1 MPKLSSMT
9 QPSRTPTQIT
19 DPSGRTVAA
28 NVRRVREARGWSTYE
43 LARKLK
49 EAGRPISPS
58 ALAKI
63 ERAERRVDVGDL
75 MALAVALNVAPS
87 GLLLPVDTEPLDDV
101 EITGGRTVRALDAW
115 EWIDGRT
122 PLHDSPAGV
131 RAAYEARMTYRLYG
145 RPHWLVDLEDEEED
159 GREERGRGARLL
171 RAAGIER
178 VEGTN
183 RYRLP
188 RKDDADG

>member
-1 MPKLSSMT
+1 MPKLSGMT

-19 DPSGRTVAA
+19 DPTGRTVAA
-28 NVRRVREARGWSTYE
+28 NVRRVREARGLSTYE

-49 EAGRPISPS
+49 DAGRPVSPS

-63 ERAERRVDVGDL
+63 ERGERRVDVGDL
-75 MALAVALNVAPS
+75 MALAVALNISPS
-87 GLLLPVDTEPLDDV
+87 GLLLPVDTEPLADV
-101 EITGGRTVRALDAW
+101 EITGSRTVRALDAW
-115 EWIDGRT
+115 EWIDGQG
-122 PLHDSPAGV
+122 PLHDPPAGV
-131 RAAYEARMTYRLYG
+131 RAAYEARMTYRLHG
-145 RPHWLVDLEDEEED
+145 RPHWLVDLEDQEEGGTE
-159 GREERGRGARLL
+159 GRNRAARLM

-188 RKDDADG
+188 KRDESDG